1 MSYIK
6 TLVKSRPHYYL
17 TNNILKIDNRIESY
31 DYEIQSDICCIYT
44 FNKDFNCL
52 FVSSINDPPV
62 NKRHLT
68 EIFPQDMHD
77 FFIEILEE
85 TITKKKLIKYHI
97 QLNNKHILFTCNLV
111 YDLSNDIVFIA
122 LSELPFR
129 NVQSISVISPKLRR
143 NIDKNDIFHSYIIN
157 DIGEILGWGPL
168 SERKYF
174 LNDILNFKVGEKC
187 SIYNMILSTGYKEIW
202 SQILLYIKNGGKV
215 PIHFYIY
222 TDNSLYEQKTQI
234 TINKMNIWGEKLFL
248 LNSEIKSQKD
258 FQYPLDYLIENSFI
272 SNNNTINNIKIC
284 CICKKIKLPKNNIIG
299 KNNIIKYDDIIKPMS
314 DDDNDNI
321 PIFGKRSKE
330 GKISYKDVED
340 DYIWMTSSM
349 WNSYKCKNTVDKK
362 LIEIC
367 NLCND
372 EFQYYLTHTLQT

>member
-6 TLVKSRPHYYL
+6 SLVKSRPHYL
-17 TNNILKIDNRIESY
+17 FTNNILKIDSRIDTY

-52 FVSSINDPPV
+52 FVSAINDPPV

-85 TITKKKLIKYHI
+85 TVAKKKLIKYHI

-111 YDLSNDIVFIA
+111 HDLSNDIVFLA

-129 NVQSISVISPKLRR
+129 NVQSISVISPKLKK
-143 NIDKNDIFHSYIIN
+143 NIDNNNIFHSYIIN
-157 DIGEILGWGPL
+157 DKGDILGLGPL
-168 SERKYF
+168 SEKKYF
-174 LNDILNFKVGEKC
+174 LNDVLNGKVGEK
-187 SIYNMILSTGYKEIW
+187 SNLYDMILSTSYKEIW
-202 SQILLYIKNGGKV
+202 SQILLYVKNDGKT
-215 PIHFYIY
+215 PIHFCIY

-234 TINKMNIWGEKLFL
+234 TINKMNIGSEKLFL
-248 LNSEIKSQKD
+248 FSSEIKNQKD
-258 FQYPLDYLIENSFI
+258 FQYSLDYLNELNFVFVSEIDE
-272 SNNNTINNIKIC
+272 TIKIC
-284 CICKKIKLPKNNIIG
+284 CVCKKIKLPKNGITSKI
-299 KNNIIKYDDIIKPMS
+299 NIIKYDNIIQPVT
-314 DDDNDNI
+314 DDDNI

-330 GKISYKDVED
+330 GRISYKDIED
-340 DYIWMTSSM
+340 EYIWMTSSM
-349 WNSYKCKNTVDKK
+349 WNNYKCKNKINNKIFVG
-362 LIEIC
+362 IC

-372 EFQYYLTHTLQT
+372 EFQYYFTQMIQK